1 MNGARPR
8 EHEDAGWRGEVDPR
22 LYRNIYDNLAS
33 GVMSLN
39 ANGVITSFNEAAGAI
54 TGLTGEPVAGRRFV
68 EVFSQSEHLDEFTD
82 VVINAIYDAS
92 LVHKHVVEVT
102 FEGRKRSLSMATKY
116 MREERDGETV
126 RIGVLAVFDDITE
139 LRELREAELRL
150 AKEVETQHAELRDA
164 YRDLEET
171 NRRLGT
177 VSRRVA
183 AAKLGAAVVMLAL
196 FAAVGLYV
204 WDIGGGTVGAVSGPA
219 PVTEGAPTVVVV
231 EPAPIASTVSMI
243 GRLAPRREVEVTSP
257 ISGKVARVHVRPGE
271 GVVEGQRL
279 VEMDVTEA
287 RIDHREVQVAYIK
300 ALDRV
305 EELEGWSDHADVS
318 RARRVLTKTRLALE
332 ARKTRLSETAF
343 LLERGL
349 IPASEHAAAERE
361 HHNQLLDLESAEHDL
376 QAVLARGTEELEVA
390 RLELENA
397 RARLAGIEDTLSR
410 ATVVSPANGVVMHP
424 GEKGLGAAG
433 EASRKLAKGTSVEQG
448 ERLLTIGDLDGLAV
462 VGQVDE
468 VDVTRVLPGHPATV
482 TGDAFPGIVLRGE
495 VARVSSQAAT
505 ADEYSSSPPFFE
517 VATVLEDLTE
527 EQRKLLRLGMSA
539 RVEVVVYEKADALL
553 VPIEAVESRGGR
565 HRLRVRDRSSG
576 EVRSVEVVTGTTTL
590 DSVEIVEGVSAG
602 DEILVHRS

>member
-1 MNGARPR
+1 
-8 EHEDAGWRGEVDPR
+8 
-22 LYRNIYDNLAS
+22 
-33 GVMSLN
+33 
-39 ANGVITSFNEAAGAI
+39 
-54 TGLTGEPVAGRRFV
+54 
-68 EVFSQSEHLDEFTD
+68 
-82 VVINAIYDAS
+82 
-92 LVHKHVVEVT
+92 
-102 FEGRKRSLSMATKY
+102 MATKY

-204 WDIGGGTVGAVSGPA
+204 WGHRRRDRGGSLRPPP
-219 PVTEGAPTVVVV
+219 PVAEGAPTVVVV

-349 IPASEHAAAERE
+349 IPGVGARRRRE
-361 HHNQLLDLESAEHDL
+361 
-376 QAVLARGTEELEVA
+376 
-390 RLELENA
+390 
-397 RARLAGIEDTLSR
+397 
-410 ATVVSPANGVVMHP
+410 
-424 GEKGLGAAG
+424 GA
-433 EASRKLAKGTSVEQG
+433 
-448 ERLLTIGDLDGLAV
+448 
-462 VGQVDE
+462 
-468 VDVTRVLPGHPATV
+468 P
-482 TGDAFPGIVLRGE
+482 
-495 VARVSSQAAT
+495 
-505 ADEYSSSPPFFE
+505 
-517 VATVLEDLTE
+517 
-527 EQRKLLRLGMSA
+527 
-539 RVEVVVYEKADALL
+539 
-553 VPIEAVESRGGR
+553 
-565 HRLRVRDRSSG
+565 
-576 EVRSVEVVTGTTTL
+576 
-590 DSVEIVEGVSAG
+590 
-602 DEILVHRS
+602 